1 VDGLHIKMELVVGI
15 SFIRDCKE
23 NGPKGHLVCILVF
36 EDQHDHLDYY
46 CLLVVLDIVQRMQSG
61 LGLRQSGDPDDQHLK
76 QVIRSSNEDL
86 QSTCKSPSHKMEPC
100 RTRRSR
106 RIKLKRV

>member
-1 VDGLHIKMELVVGI
+1 MTWIAYIKRLKVSGMTWLLVEDDVDGSHIKMELVVGI

-46 CLLVVLDIVQRMQSG
+46 CLLAVLDIVQKMQSG
-61 LGLRQSGDPDDQHLK
+61 LGLRQSGYLDDQHLK
-76 QVIRSSNEDL
+76 QDN
-86 QSTCKSPSHKMEPC
+86 
-100 RTRRSR
+100 
-106 RIKLKRV
+106 